1 MHVTRAQPIR
11 NVLLCRFKA
20 NKSVFNL
27 SLLGTERDG
36 LFVSFGSLEIYIF
49 YAMRFL
55 VASLGLVSHG
65 LATDGVTLFFL
76 GKNSRPFLVIALWVA
91 LSLPFFSF

>member
-36 LFVSFGSLEIYIF
+36 LFVSFGNLYIL
-49 YAMRFL
+49 RDVIL
-55 VASLGLVSHG
+55 S
-65 LATDGVTLFFL
+65 GVTRV
-76 GKNSRPFLVIALWVA
+76 GITRAGN
-91 LSLPFFSF
+91 